1 MIKNFTTRLSDSSF
15 PILVLS
21 YSILMT
27 HYVFSRAFRDSLLGS
42 RLPVSELPGLT
53 FLGTL
58 LAITL
63 SLICSLFLRSNAR
76 IHVIRFFYVINAVA
90 ELIIAFQYQ
99 SHSWMLRAYY
109 IEVSAS
115 TAIGLSLIW
124 VLIGDWTS
132 NCNQGNTNKVPS
144 VLISGTAAGMFAGFG
159 LVHLPSSSDLRASLV
174 MLAVMDVCVSSLLLF
189 HRDGSCISAGK
200 KKFEELNQVRRNW
213 TSAVVRMLA
222 IVTILGASAS
232 TLLDLVFR
240 VRVAEHFTSQAE
252 RIHFM
257 GSLQGFLCLG
267 ALLSQFAVRRLTGGP
282 WAKRWLTLYPGILTV
297 AALASMV
304 MPVFHVFGF
313 LRIGEYSL
321 RNSASRCGIEMVYA
335 ALPDRLRVEV
345 RPLVDV
351 VGERLG
357 DMSAAGMLH
366 LLLSERTG
374 VSFKYTLLVVASLGT
389 ALWICSK
396 WLLRRVDHMKAAEE
410 RDNEIQLP
418 LQKLA
423 REGAVL
429 A

>member
-1 MIKNFTTRLSDSSF
+1 MIKSFTTRLSDSSF

-21 YSILMT
+21 YSILMM

-42 RLPVSELPGLT
+42 RLPVSELAGLT

-63 SLICSLFLRSNAR
+63 SLICSLFLRSSAR
-76 IHVIRFFYVINAVA
+76 IHVIRFFYLINAVA
-90 ELIIAFQYQ
+90 ETIIAFQYQ
-99 SHSWMLRAYY
+99 THSWMLRAYY

-159 LVHLPSSSDLRASLV
+159 LVHLPSASNFRASLL
-174 MLAVMDVCVSSLLLF
+174 MLAVMDVCVSAFLLL
-189 HRDGSCISAGK
+189 HRDGSCVTTGK
-200 KKFEELNQVRRNW
+200 KRFEDLNEVGKHW
-213 TSAVVRMLA
+213 SSAVVRMLA
-222 IVTILGASAS
+222 IVTILGATMS

-252 RIHFM
+252 RIHFL
-257 GSLQGFLCLG
+257 GSLQGFFCLG
-267 ALLSQFAVRRLTGGP
+267 ALLSQFAVKRLTGGP
-282 WAKRWLTLYPGILTV
+282 WAKRCLTLYPGIV
-297 AALASMV
+297 AAAALAGAV
-304 MPVFHVFGF
+304 APVFRVFEF

-321 RNSASRCGIEMVYA
+321 RNSASRCGLEIVYA
-335 ALPDRLRVEV
+335 ALPDKLRVEV

-366 LLLSERTG
+366 LLLSEHTG
-374 VSFKYTLLVVASLGT
+374 MNFTYTLFVVASLGT
-389 ALWICSK
+389 TLWICSE
-396 WLLRRVDHMKAAEE
+396 WLLRRVDHMKAAAE

>member
-1 MIKNFTTRLSDSSF
+1 MVKTFTTRLTDSSL

-21 YSILMT
+21 YSILMM

-42 RLPVSELPGLT
+42 RVPVSELPSLT

-63 SLICSLFLRSNAR
+63 SLICSFFLLSNAR
-76 IHVIRFFYVINAVA
+76 IHVIRCFYLLNAIA
-90 ELIIAFQYQ
+90 EIIIAVQYQ
-99 SHSWMLRAYY
+99 NHSWMLRAYY

-124 VLIGDWTS
+124 ILIGDWTS
-132 NCNQGNTNKVPS
+132 NCNYGDTNRVPS
-144 VLISGTAAGMFAGFG
+144 ILISGTAAGMFAGFG
-159 LVHLPSSSDLRASLV
+159 LVHLPAADSFRASLV
-174 MLAVMDVCVSSLLLF
+174 LLAVMDICVASLLLF
-189 HRDGSCISAGK
+189 HKDGSCIHSGG
-200 KKFEELNQVRRNW
+200 KKFEELKQVRRNW
-213 TSAVVRMLA
+213 SSAVVRMLA
-222 IVTILGASAS
+222 IVTILGASTS

-240 VRVAEHFTSQAE
+240 VRVADHFTSQIQ
-252 RIHFM
+252 RVHFM

-267 ALLSQFAVRRLTGGP
+267 ALLCQFAVRRFTGGP
-282 WAKRWLTLYPGILTV
+282 WARRCLVLYPGILTV
-297 AALASMV
+297 AALATIAI
-304 MPVFHVFGF
+304 PVFHTFEF

-335 ALPDRLRVEV
+335 ALPDRLRIEV

-351 VGERLG
+351 VGERVG
-357 DMSAAGMLH
+357 DMSAAGLLH

-374 VSFKYTLLVVASLGT
+374 MNFRFTLFVVSSLGT
-389 ALWICSK
+389 ALWICSR
-396 WLLRRVDHMKAAEE
+396 WLLRRVDHMKAASE
-410 RDNEIQLP
+410 REHEIKVP

>member
-1 MIKNFTTRLSDSSF
+1 MIKSFTTRLSDSSF

-21 YSILMT
+21 YSILMM

-42 RLPVSELPGLT
+42 RLPVSELAGLT

-63 SLICSLFLRSNAR
+63 SLICSLFLRSSAR
-76 IHVIRFFYVINAVA
+76 IHVIRFFYLINAVA
-90 ELIIAFQYQ
+90 ETIIAFQYQ
-99 SHSWMLRAYY
+99 THSWMLRAYY

-189 HRDGSCISAGK
+189 HRDGSCIPAGK
-200 KKFEELNQVRRNW
+200 KKFEELSQVRRNW

-282 WAKRWLTLYPGILTV
+282 WAKRCLTLYPGILTV
-297 AALASMV
+297 AALASVV
-304 MPVFHVFGF
+304 MPVFYVFGF

-357 DMSAAGMLH
+357 DMSAAGILH
-366 LLLSERTG
+366 LLLSEAASVNFRFTM
-374 VSFKYTLLVVASLGT
+374 LIVASFGT
-389 ALWICSK
+389 ALWISSQ
-396 WLLRRVDHMKAAEE
+396 WLLRRMDHMKVAAE
-410 RDNEIQLP
+410 RGNEIQLP